1 MSRWLFLGAY
11 ACSGLASLI
20 YEVSWT
26 RLLTLHLGHSTAAV
40 STVVGAFM
48 GGLAG
53 GSAVGGLI
61 APRLTRKQALYAYVL
76 LESLVALVALALP
89 YELFALKPLLAWAYQ
104 DGAPGVLFGTIR
116 LLSCLALL
124 LIPAFALGATFPLAV
139 RWFIDDD
146 VKYAG
151 RAGGRLYA
159 ANTSGAAVGAM
170 AAGFWLIPT
179 IGVSGAALVGVA
191 TSALAV
197 TVALGLAWGYHGER
211 VLPSV
216 GPANGGV
223 HQPPHAGLGALPA
236 YAKALAWSQRSSLFT
251 PKAADEGG
259 RSERLLRRRL
269 SGRSSSNS
277 QVVRAIDRG
286 ERRWLPAVVLGLSG
300 FATLIYEIGWTR
312 VLSLTV
318 GPTTYAF
325 ATTVTVLIGGLAC
338 GAVVGSAV
346 AGRTKRPALWLA
358 LALTAI
364 AITASYASWLA
375 GGDVPRRIAEELSR
389 SPYSPNRLLTRY
401 VALAAAL
408 ILPSSV
414 GLGFAFP
421 LGLELAGSGAAAV
434 ARRFGLVYAVN
445 TFAAVAGALAAG
457 FLFIPWLGLEQTLRL
472 VSALLILAALVT
484 ALWGTRSPRAR
495 VVSALP
501 AIVAVAMLAWMP
513 AWDREWLASGAYM
526 YAPDVPAHLELEPAL
541 KAGTLVYYR
550 DGAASTVSVKRLTGT
565 LSLSIDGKVDASNSG
580 DMLTQ
585 KVLAHLPL
593 LLHPKPR
600 EVAIIGLGSGVTL
613 AAALLHPVARV
624 DEVEISPEVVD
635 ASRFFAVENRN
646 ALADPRTRL
655 ILGDGR
661 SHLLLSAR
669 KYDVIISEP
678 SNPWMA
684 GVAALFTREFFAAA
698 RDRLAPGGIICQW
711 AHVYDISDGDL
722 RSIVATFASAFPD
735 GTMWLIGQSDLL
747 LIASTVP
754 LDAALSNLQAEWQRR
769 EAVAADLRGVSALEP
784 FALWSMFIGG
794 PRELQQYAGNASLQT
809 DDRMALEFSG
819 PRALHNRSAGENAS
833 RLLRLLPPDAA
844 PPPVRQARAA
854 AGVPQWRNR
863 AAMMLQAGDYLT
875 AYEDYLRALMMNP
888 TDIIALDG
896 FVRAAVATRR
906 ETQAID
912 WLKSADRDAA
922 SPAISLR
929 TSKLLAAAG
938 RLQEAVAVARE
949 ATAIEAF
956 EAQALEQLASVL
968 ADLGDGGQ
976 LELIAARLRSKHPER
991 ASGHYYAAA
1000 SRFLRSDFAEALS
1013 LARQAVAL
1021 NPSYSA
1027 AQNLIGAIH
1036 ANLGEHAAAR
1046 QAFEAALRFDRRDSA
1061 TYTNLGLLELTSG
1074 NRAIAAAYFAEA
1086 LSLDPASVP
1095 AGRGLARA
1103 RQK

>member
-1 MSRWLFLGAY
+1 MGVRWLFLGAY
-11 ACSGLASLI
+11 ACSGLAGLI

-26 RLLTLHLGHSTAAV
+26 RLLALHLGHTTAAV

-53 GSAVGGLI
+53 GSALGGLI
-61 APRLTRKQALYAYVL
+61 APRLTRKQALYGYAL

-104 DGAPGVLFGTIR
+104 DGAPGVLFSIIR

-124 LIPAFALGATFPLAV
+124 LMPALALGATFPLAV

-146 VKYAG
+146 VKHAG

-159 ANTSGAAVGAM
+159 ANTAGAAVGAT
-170 AAGFWLIPT
+170 AAGFVLIPA
-179 IGVSGAALVGVA
+179 IGVSGTSLVGVA
-191 TSALAV
+191 GSALAV
-197 TVALGLAWGYHGER
+197 VSVLVLAR
-211 VLPSV
+211 
-216 GPANGGV
+216 
-223 HQPPHAGLGALPA
+223 Q
-236 YAKALAWSQRSSLFT
+236 
-251 PKAADEGG
+251 D
-259 RSERLLRRRL
+259 RSERELPPQ
-269 SGRSSSNS
+269 GPAK
-277 QVVRAIDRG
+277 RAKTGTTAPAQARHH
-286 ERRWLPAVVLGLSG
+286 ERQWLAAAVLGLTG

-312 VLSLTV
+312 VLSLIV

-325 ATTVTVLIGGLAC
+325 ATTVTVLIAGLAC
-338 GAVVGSAV
+338 GSVLGSVV
-346 AGRTKRPALWLA
+346 AGRTRRPAFWLA
-358 LALTAI
+358 LALTTTAI
-364 AITASYASWLA
+364 LASYAAWLA
-375 GGDVPRRIAEELSR
+375 GGAVPRRIAEEIAR
-389 SPYSPNRLLTRY
+389 SPYSPDALLMRHVT
-401 VALAAAL
+401 LAAAL
-408 ILPSSV
+408 ILPSTL

-421 LGLELAGSGAAAV
+421 LGLELAGSGAAAI
-434 ARRFGLVYAVN
+434 ARRFGLLYAVN
-445 TFAAVAGALAAG
+445 TFAAVAGALVAG
-457 FLFIPWLGLEQTLRL
+457 FVFIPLVGLEQTLRL
-472 VSALLILAALVT
+472 VSALLILAALVA
-484 ALWGTRSPRAR
+484 ALWGGLSPRAR
-495 VVSALP
+495 VIAALP
-501 AIVAVAMLAWMP
+501 AAVAVAMLIWSP
-513 AWDREWLASGAYM
+513 PWDRELLASGAYM

-550 DGAASTVSVKRLTGT
+550 DGAASTVSVKQLTGT
-565 LSLSIDGKVDASNSG
+565 LSLTIDGKVDASNFG

-593 LLHPKPR
+593 LLHPRPR
-600 EVAIIGLGSGVTL
+600 DVAIIGLGSGVTL
-613 AAALLHPVARV
+613 AAALLHPVARADV
-624 DEVEISPEVVD
+624 VEISPEVVE

-646 ALADPRTRL
+646 ALADPHTRL

-661 SHLLLSAR
+661 SHLRLSAR

-722 RSIVATFASAFPD
+722 RSIVATFASVFPE
-735 GTMWLIGQSDLL
+735 GTMWLIGESDLL

-754 LDAALSNLQAEWQRR
+754 LDGALSNFEAEWQRR
-769 EAVAADLRGVSALEP
+769 SAVTADLRDVAALEP

-794 PRELQQYAGNASLQT
+794 PRELQQYTGNASMQT

-819 PRALHNRSAGENAS
+819 PRALHNRSAAENAS
-833 RLLRLLPPDAA
+833 RLLRLFLPNTA

-854 AGVPQWRNR
+854 AGAPQWRNR
-863 AAMMLQAGDYLT
+863 AAMLLRAGDYKT
-875 AYEDYLRALMMNP
+875 AYEDYLRALTLNP
-888 TDIIALDG
+888 TDVIALDG

-912 WLKSADRDAA
+912 RLKAADRDAA
-922 SPAISLR
+922 SPAIWLR
-929 TSKLLAAAG
+929 ASKLLAAAG
-938 RLQEAVAVARE
+938 RVQEAVAMARE
-949 ATAIEAF
+949 ASAIDAIEM
-956 EAQALEQLASVL
+956 QALEQLASVF
-968 ADLGDGGQ
+968 ADLGDAGQ
-976 LELIAARLRSKHPER
+976 LEPVAAQLRSEYPDR

-1000 SRFLRSDFAEALS
+1000 SRFLRSEFAEALS
-1013 LARQAVAL
+1013 LAQQAVAL
-1021 NPSYSA
+1021 NPSYSQ

-1046 QAFEAALRFDRRDSA
+1046 EAFEAALRFDPRDSA

-1074 NRAIAAAYFAEA
+1074 NRAIAAAYFSEA

-1095 AGRGLARA
+1095 AQRGLAQA
-1103 RQK
+1103 RERTNSRRD